1 MVCQTLF
8 DKQLRIAEQCAPV
21 LADVKASNLLLLEN
35 TSTEEVRRITEASGT
50 ELCFLYRGEK
60 KSAWLLYREEKL
72 KRILR
77 REENRRFLR
86 EYGYREFSAEAVLE
100 RFSERAKAYLKGE
113 TAYPHELGLL
123 LGYPLC
129 DVRGF
134 IECGGK
140 DFLYC
145 GYWKI
150 YGDVEKAKRTSAL
163 YYRVRREAINK
174 VIGGKVK

>member
-1 MVCQTLF
+1 MVCKTLF

-35 TSTEEVRRITEASGT
+35 TTTEEVKRIIGASGT

-60 KSAWLLYREEKL
+60 KCAWLLYRREKL
-72 KRILR
+72 KRILDR
-77 REENRRFLR
+77 RENRMFL
-86 EYGYREFSAEAVLE
+86 EKYGYGAFTVEAVLQH
-100 RFSERAKAYLKGE
+100 FSVRAESYFKGE
-113 TAYPHELGLL
+113 IPYPHELGLL

-129 DVRGF
+129 DVKGF
-134 IECGGK
+134 IEYEGK

-150 YGDVEKAKRTSAL
+150 YGNVEKAKRTSAL

-174 VIGGKVK
+174 VIGGRTR